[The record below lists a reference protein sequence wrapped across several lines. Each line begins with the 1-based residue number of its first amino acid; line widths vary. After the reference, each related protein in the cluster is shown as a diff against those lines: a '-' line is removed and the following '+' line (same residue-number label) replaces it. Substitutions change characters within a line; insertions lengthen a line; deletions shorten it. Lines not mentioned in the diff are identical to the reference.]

1 MSEITIVEMLRQTA
15 KNTHELLNKMAD
27 HIERL
32 EAETA
37 DMKRRLSDDLK

>member
-15 KNTHELLNKMAD
+15 QNTYDLLNKMAD

-32 EAETA
+32 EAENA